1 MIAAIHALHN
11 LQCSHR
17 RDIADPASCAA
28 RDDDAIVV
36 VEVRGSVSM
45 IDGLKLTM
53 TGEQL
58 RKLLRERAEAHRAS
72 AAQWDHEAKRT
83 PEEQTEE
90 EPLLPEH
97 MCENEAERH
106 EWRAEVLEFIRE
118 HLEPLEIY
126 RLGESDLEF
135 GELLPPTPDSV
146 EQSEYEERTR

>member
-1 MIAAIHALHN
+1 
-11 LQCSHR
+11 
-17 RDIADPASCAA
+17 
-28 RDDDAIVV
+28 
-36 VEVRGSVSM
+36 M

-53 TGEQL
+53 TGEEL

-72 AAQWDHEAKRT
+72 AARWDHEAERT
-83 PEEQTEE
+83 PDEQTEE

-126 RLGESDLEF
+126 RVGESDLAF
-135 GELLPPTPDSV
+135 GELLPQAPESV
-146 EQSEYEERTR
+146 EQSEYEERTRVGFELGRIAKRACFSPEVIQITNTGEPAG